1 MKKIN
6 YNLFAPLILLNI
18 IWVWSVYLFYG
29 FFNVK
34 ASMNPFDDLI
44 TSSIKEKAGI
54 IIILLSGIVVGILLT
69 RMLYRLEIRINE
81 KRLNGTLRFVATD
94 ALLLIILCSRFFT
107 DYKKTIYFTLSD
119 DPKVWNLFAFLN
131 SLTVIL
137 FLYFFYL
144 NRLRKMHEEEFLL
157 RIEKIGKEKLELTNK
172 IEQEKQLLSSW
183 KQEVSDFNHKLSDI
197 PNVPPEILKYY
208 SEILDSFKIL
218 EKTEVQKDDM

>member
-1 MKKIN
+1 MKKTNSI
-6 YNLFAPLILLNI
+6 LFAPLILLNI

-34 ASMNPFDDLI
+34 ASMNPFGDFI
-44 TSSIKEKAGI
+44 SSSVKEKAGI
-54 IIILLSGIVVGILLT
+54 VIILLSGSIIGFILT

-81 KRLNGTLRFVATD
+81 KQLNGTLRFIATD
-94 ALLLIILCSRFFT
+94 TLLLIILCSRFFT

-144 NRLRKMHEEEFLL
+144 NRLRKIHEEEFLH
-157 RIEKIGKEKLELTNK
+157 RTEKIKKENLELTKK
-172 IEQEKQLLSSW
+172 ILTEKQLLSSW

-218 EKTEVQKDDM
+218 EKTEVPKDDM